1 MARPSGNEVAQR
13 NPGAVA
19 KRPGNAVV
27 KQAGNAV
34 VKQPGDDVSPR
45 PGTEVSD
52 TAADKPFKPA
62 RVALALGSGGAR
74 GYAHIGVIKELLD
87 RGYEIVT
94 VSGSSMGALVGG
106 LHCAGKLDEF
116 VDWAS
121 TLTQL
126 DLVKLMDVSLSKS
139 GVIGAERVVAR
150 VREILGEVT
159 IEELTT
165 PFTAVATDLTAG
177 RSIWYQRGS
186 LVDAIRASIAIPGV
200 ISPHSYQGRI
210 LGDGG
215 ILDPLP
221 VAPTVAVPSDVTV
234 GVILGN
240 DFSPDEG
247 ASRGSLVGG
256 VVRRNVAPLL
266 DNEFVKAVRD
276 RFGVEFP
283 DYLDSSESRSAEL
296 VPTDT
301 ATDADPARVRMG
313 KVEVLTRSLDI
324 MTEALAR
331 YQTASHPPDVLIRVP
346 RKSART
352 LEFHKAAELIAIGR
366 ALTAAALDQLPE
378 RV

>member
-1 MARPSGNEVAQR
+1 M
-13 NPGAVA
+13 A
-19 KRPGNAVV
+19 KRP
-27 KQAGNAV
+27 GNAV

-45 PGTEVSD
+45 PGAEVSD
-52 TAADKPFKPA
+52 ATADKPFKPA

-74 GYAHIGVIKELLD
+74 GYAHIGVIEELRD

-121 TLTQL
+121 SLTQL

-159 IEELTT
+159 IEELAT

-177 RSIWYQRGS
+177 RSVWYQRGS

-240 DFSPDEG
+240 DFSPDER

-283 DYLDSSESRSAEL
+283 DYLDSSDTRSSEL
-296 VPTDT
+296 VPTD
-301 ATDADPARVRMG
+301 ADADPETDPARVRMG

-324 MTEALAR
+324 MSEALAR
-331 YQTASHPPDVLIRVP
+331 YQTASHPPDLLIRIP
-346 RKSART
+346 RKAART

-366 ALTAAALDQLPE
+366 SLTAAALDQLPE